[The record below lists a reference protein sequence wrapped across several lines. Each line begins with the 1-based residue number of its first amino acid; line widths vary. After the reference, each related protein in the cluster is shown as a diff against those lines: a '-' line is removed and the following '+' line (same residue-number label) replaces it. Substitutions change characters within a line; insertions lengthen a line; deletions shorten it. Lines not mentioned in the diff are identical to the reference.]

1 MTAGAPEDGGLPTV
15 ASPRLELTVHRPVRL
30 PLASRSALPFGV
42 LLRMPPARF
51 TFGLAVLALSLVSVA
66 GCRDEAPAES
76 PARPAIPF
84 RLDGSLRFV
93 RADGTPIT
101 GISIE
106 IAERDS
112 TIRRGL
118 MERDSIPAQ
127 VGMLFVMPRAEPQT
141 FWMANTPRSLDIIFV
156 GADSAIVSVAKYTT
170 PYSSEGIPSGAPA
183 KYVVETAAG
192 FTDRHGIAAGDRI
205 RWSRNP
211 NATPAYVG
219 GLPGTPPPRPDT
231 TGARP

>member
-1 MTAGAPEDGGLPTV
+1 M
-15 ASPRLELTVHRPVRL
+15 RL
-30 PLASRSALPFGV
+30 PLAS
-42 LLRMPPARF
+42 
-51 TFGLAVLALSLVSVA
+51 LAVALVFA
-66 GCRDEAPAES
+66 TGCRDGAPTDA
-76 PARPAIPF
+76 PARPSIPF

-93 RADGTPIT
+93 RADGTPVT

-106 IAERDS
+106 IAATDS

-127 VGMLFVMPRAEPQT
+127 VGMLFLMPRAEPQT

-156 GADSAIVSVAKYTT
+156 GPDSVVVSVAKYTT
-170 PYSSEGIPSGAPA
+170 PYSSQGVPSGAPA

-192 FTDRHGIAAGDRI
+192 FADRHGITAGDRI
-205 RWSRNP
+205 RWTRNP

-219 GLPGTPPPRPDT
+219 GLPDSAAPPADTAAPRP
-231 TGARP
+231 

>member
-1 MTAGAPEDGGLPTV
+1 MSVEGGRETV
-15 ASPRLELTVHRPVRL
+15 ASLRFALPRLTVHRPVRL
-30 PLASRSALPFGV
+30 PLTVFLVA
-42 LLRMPPARF
+42 
-51 TFGLAVLALSLVSVA
+51 LVSAA
-66 GCRDEAPAES
+66 GCRGDAPAES

-118 MERDSIPAQ
+118 MERDSIPPQ
-127 VGMLFVMPRAEPQT
+127 MGMLFVMPRAEPQT

-156 GADSAIVSVAKYTT
+156 GPDSAIVRIAKYTT
-170 PYSSEGIPSGAPA
+170 PYSSQGVPSGAPA
-183 KYVVETAAG
+183 KYVVETVAG
-192 FTDRHGIAAGDRI
+192 FTDRHGITAGDRI
-205 RWSRNP
+205 RWTRNA
-211 NATPAYVG
+211 NETPAYVG
-219 GLPGTPPPRPDT
+219 GLPGTPAPRPDS
-231 TGARP
+231 GPARP